1 MPFFYLFSLI
11 FTLLPFLVIG
21 FIVLII
27 VQATSQSPKKVM
39 GRGKPKPS
47 SLLEK
52 YQADW
57 AKNAQKQKRSRGS
70 GPRANQQSKDERPQ
84 KRTKKNKRQ
93 GTNQAK
99 RRPEEPGKGQTDKRP
114 PRQKQASVSQKPD
127 RLSRSQA
134 KSDSDWSGEINSK
147 SGNRIYQREIQ
158 SIFDKEQDDHR
169 QNLNQGQNLGQQVAK
184 NLKRDQLKQAMIY
197 KEILDKPKS
206 LSDDL

>member
-1 MPFFYLFSLI
+1 MPLFYLFSLI

-27 VQATSQSPKKVM
+27 FQATSQSRKKVK
-39 GRGKPKPS
+39 GTLKPS

-57 AKNAQKQKRSRGS
+57 VKNAQKQ
-70 GPRANQQSKDERPQ
+70 ERPKANPRRSPQARLDQDPKASRKKRRQ
-84 KRTKKNKRQ
+84 KEK
-93 GTNQAK
+93 QAK
-99 RRPEEPGKGQTDKRP
+99 RKAKQSSKR
-114 PRQKQASVSQKPD
+114 QASQQTTEKNRAKQGSKTQNQTKGN
-127 RLSRSQA
+127 RSQA
-134 KSDSDWSGEINSK
+134 KSDPDWSGEINSS
-147 SGNRIYQREIQ
+147 SGNQIYQGEIQ
-158 SIFDKEQDDHR
+158 SIFDKKQYDHR
-169 QNLNQGQNLGQQVAK
+169 QNLNQVQNLGQQVAK